1 MTLVNRLEEIEK
13 VAKGKSLPLISK
25 LIDDVIKFDMENNVK
40 YKKFSKEVSD
50 GMLEM
55 LFEDGIGIWFY
66 RRSIIKKRSSK
77 CQIVHLKKMVV
88 IS

>member
-55 LFEDGIGIWFY
+55 LFEDGIASG
-66 RRSIIKKRSSK
+66 SIGEA
-77 CQIVHLKKMVV
+77 
-88 IS
+88 